1 MRTDPINNEN
11 RNISVPKA
19 GIAGAALGYAATY
32 LVPLTTEEHKNYFT
46 DSVKNDIK
54 YKAMTARAAEIK
66 LIEEELKNDNIK
78 PLVKDVF
85 EKSKEALEI
94 DPKGA
99 IKKLHDTDIEHSAK
113 KSLTSLFKRVKNSG
127 KTTEIKE
134 NLMTGFAA
142 KKGSR
147 VAMYSALI
155 GAFSLMSLAV
165 LKNALNTFFPHK
177 EAEKPAKKHEMS
189 DLDYIINCAE
199 GPAAIYIYGFGKNGK
214 KA

>member
-54 YKAMTARAAEIK
+54 YKAMSARAAEIK
-66 LIEEELKNDNIK
+66 LIEDEIKNNDNIK
-78 PLVKDVF
+78 PLVADIF

-94 DPKGA
+94 DPKGTL
-99 IKKLHDTDIEHSAK
+99 KNLHEADIEHSAK
-113 KSLTSLFKRVKNSG
+113 KTLTSYFKRVKNSG

-134 NLMTGFAA
+134 NLATSFAA
-142 KKGSR
+142 KKASR
-147 VAMYSALI
+147 VAMYSAVV
-155 GAFSLMSLAV
+155 GAFALMSLAV
-165 LKNALNTFFPHK
+165 LKNALNTFFPAK
-177 EAEKPAKKHEMS
+177 ETKKAPAKHEMT
-189 DLDYIINCAE
+189 DLDYILECAE
-199 GPAAIYIYGFGKNGK
+199 GPATIYIAGFGKNNK
-214 KA
+214 K